1 MRGTALKNRTNIIA
15 PALTLVLLMLA
26 GCSGYVSRI
35 VQRSLEHLIEPVE
48 PAPRIAVNPILSD
61 VGLSI
66 LWVGHATMVIQIH
79 DKVFITDPAFTDA
92 IGMIAKRFVGPGVDP
107 SSLTRV
113 DYILISHIH
122 MDHFSYGSL
131 EMLPKHGKLLIPFGA
146 AAYTPEFG
154 FAETREIKA
163 WDKLDEDGVTITAVP
178 VQHFGGRY
186 GFDVSWYP
194 DRGYTGWVIQYKG
207 KTVFIAGD
215 TGYHP
220 EYFKE
225 IGRRFTVDVA
235 IVPIGP
241 TGSGGATG
249 VGGRVHVS
257 PRGAVQIF
265 EDVKAKMM
273 VPMHYRTFFQ
283 GSQQAPTFAE
293 DLLRQVVEEK
303 GYGDR
308 IRILD
313 IGEQQVFSSE

>member
-1 MRGTALKNRTNIIA
+1 
-15 PALTLVLLMLA
+15 
-26 GCSGYVSRI
+26 
-35 VQRSLEHLIEPVE
+35 
-48 PAPRIAVNPILSD
+48 
-61 VGLSI
+61 
-66 LWVGHATMVIQIH
+66 
-79 DKVFITDPAFTDA
+79 
-92 IGMIAKRFVGPGVDP
+92 
-107 SSLTRV
+107 
-113 DYILISHIH
+113 
-122 MDHFSYGSL
+122 MDHFNYGSL
-131 EMLPKHGKLLIPFGA
+131 DMLPKHGKLLIPFGG

-154 FAETREIKA
+154 FAETREMKA
-163 WDKLDEDGVTITAVP
+163 WDALDEDGVRITAVP

-194 DRGYTGWVIQYKG
+194 DRGYTGWVIEYKG

-225 IGRRFTVDVA
+225 IGRRFAVDVA

-265 EDVKAKMM
+265 EDVQAKMM
-273 VPMHYRTFFQ
+273 IPMHYRTFFQ
-283 GSQQAPTFAE
+283 GSQQSPTFAQ
-293 DLLRQVVEEK
+293 DLLRQVIEEK

-313 IGEQQVFSSE
+313 IGEQQVFSEE